1 MKHKT
6 IWITVF
12 GLVVLFSSAI
22 GIHISEEPVTPAEPE
37 VKMAIPEAEEAFHK
51 MMDVLEHQRCVNC
64 HPSDNVPKQSEDRH
78 PHHLGITRTN
88 GAGSATNCQ
97 QCHADSNNEYSGVP
111 GAPHWALAPPSMAW
125 EGLSR
130 YEIARSMMDRSKNGN
145 RSADDIMHHLTEHEL
160 VLWAWEP
167 GVDSEGN
174 PREIPPVGK
183 EEYIEAVKTWI
194 DAGAIIPDENTK
206 D

>member
-1 MKHKT
+1 M
-6 IWITVF
+6 
-12 GLVVLFSSAI
+12 
-22 GIHISEEPVTPAEPE
+22 
-37 VKMAIPEAEEAFHK
+37 
-51 MMDVLEHQRCVNC
+51 
-64 HPSDNVPKQSEDRH
+64 
-78 PHHLGITRTN
+78 
-88 GAGSATNCQ
+88 
-97 QCHADSNNEYSGVP
+97 P

-125 EGLSR
+125 EGLNR

-174 PREIPPVGK
+174 PRETPPVGK